1 MITPVK
7 VLDIFQKNQ
16 ALLKGHFQLSSGLHS
31 EKYLQC
37 ALVLQY
43 PKLAKVL
50 GKALA
55 EKFAGNGADT
65 VVSPALG
72 GLIIGHEVAKALGM
86 RFIFTE
92 RQEGHMTLRRGFSV
106 SPGEKLI
113 VIEDVF
119 TTGGSTKEVM
129 EVMQNYQ
136 AKISGVGAIIDRSE
150 GDIDFGVPGKYLLKL
165 KIRTYEP
172 TACPLCKEGLPVYK
186 PGSRIKS
193 ADQEH

>member
-7 VLDIFQKNQ
+7 VLDIFQENQ

-37 ALVLQY
+37 ALVLQH
-43 PKLAKVL
+43 PKLAKIL
-50 GKALA
+50 GKTLA
-55 EKFAGNGADT
+55 EQFNARGITT

-72 GLIIGHEVAKALGM
+72 GLIIGHEVAKALGT

-92 RQEGHMTLRRGFSV
+92 RQEGRMVLRRGFSIE
-106 SPGEKLI
+106 PGEKVI

-129 EVMQNYQ
+129 EVVKSLGGEV
-136 AKISGVGAIIDRSE
+136 AAVGAIIDRSDQ
-150 GDIDFGVPGKYLLKL
+150 DIDFGVPGKYLLKL
-165 KIRTYEP
+165 NIKTYEP
-172 TACPLCKEGLPVYK
+172 AKCPLCKEGLPVYK
-186 PGSRIKS
+186 PGSRSK
-193 ADQEH
+193 